1 LMFVAFLVPISSTF
15 PYAFF
20 AYASA
25 IFSTAIVVFLAKAV
39 ALAWILWH
47 IHIGVS
53 KRGTRWFQ
61 PIIFSVVGVSV
72 VGVSVVGAR
81 LIIFTAVAEIHAAV
95 ITLARILGVVAVGV
109 SKSVARS
116 FMYRFMIF
124 TAVAEFLAATVT
136 LARMMGYEV
145 VREIKTGTSGVR
157 TYAAMANLNGART
170 AAHTFSLPV
179 VRIAFVALSTHTGRQ
194 CRQEYQVS
202 HHIIFTEQYQH
213 SLRFSPE
220 LCRNCSVLDLLEFI
234 SELSRMYIKA
244 GC

>member
-61 PIIFSVVGVSV
+61 PIIFSVVGV
-72 VGVSVVGAR
+72 R

-95 ITLARILGVVAVGV
+95 VTLARILGVVAVGV
-109 SKSVARS
+109 SKSVACS
-116 FMYRFMIF
+116 FMCRFMIF

-179 VRIAFVALSTHTGRQ
+179 VGIAFVALSTHTGRQ

-202 HHIIFTEQYQH
+202 HHALQ
-213 SLRFSPE
+213 SS
-220 LCRNCSVLDLLEFI
+220 
-234 SELSRMYIKA
+234 
-244 GC
+244 